1 MLNELKNSFL
11 IASPV
16 MTDERFAKTVIL
28 LLEHRA
34 EGSFGLVLNKEGE
47 FSLSEACEQLE
58 CPPPKRDIA
67 FGWGGPVHPMM
78 AFVLHTTQGQ
88 WLRTDFENPKTGIA
102 LTVSDDILRAAAGGK
117 GPDKIYPVLGC
128 AMWDAGQLEAE
139 IREGAWFCAQSSPR
153 IVFDLPCSQRYEA
166 ALALVGNEALGD
178 EHVLVSDEIGHA

>member
-1 MLNELKNSFL
+1 
-11 IASPV
+11 
-16 MTDERFAKTVIL
+16 
-28 LLEHRA
+28 
-34 EGSFGLVLNKEGE
+34 
-47 FSLSEACEQLE
+47 
-58 CPPPKRDIA
+58 
-67 FGWGGPVHPMM
+67 MM

-102 LTVSDDILRAAAGGK
+102 LTVSDDILRAAAEGK

>member
-1 MLNELKNSFL
+1 MPNELKNSFL

-34 EGSFGLVLNKEGE
+34 EGSFGIVINKESE
-47 FSLSEACEQLE
+47 FSLSEACEQLK
-58 CPPPKRDIA
+58 CSPPKQDIV

-78 AFVLHTTQGQ
+78 AFVLHSIQGQ

-102 LTVSDDILRAAAGGK
+102 LTVSDDILRATAEGR
-117 GPDKIYPVLGC
+117 GPNKVYPVLGC

-139 IREGAWFCAQSSPR
+139 IREGAWFSAPSASR
-153 IVFDLPCSQRYEA
+153 VVFDLPCSQRYEA
-166 ALALVGNEALGD
+166 ALALVGNEMLEDA
-178 EHVLVSDEIGHA
+178 HVIVSDEIGHA

>member
-1 MLNELKNSFL
+1 MPNELKNSFL

-16 MTDERFAKTVIL
+16 MIDERFAKTVIL
-28 LLEHRA
+28 LLENRA

-58 CPPPKRDIA
+58 CPPPRQDIA

-78 AFVLHTTQGQ
+78 AFVLHTVQGK

-102 LTVSDDILRAAAGGK
+102 MTVSDDILRAAAEGK
-117 GPDKIYPVLGC
+117 GPYKIYPVLGC

-139 IREGAWFCAQSSPR
+139 IRDGALFYTPSSSR
-153 IVFDLPCSQRYEA
+153 IVFDVPCSQRYEA
-166 ALALVGNEALGD
+166 ALALVGNESLGD